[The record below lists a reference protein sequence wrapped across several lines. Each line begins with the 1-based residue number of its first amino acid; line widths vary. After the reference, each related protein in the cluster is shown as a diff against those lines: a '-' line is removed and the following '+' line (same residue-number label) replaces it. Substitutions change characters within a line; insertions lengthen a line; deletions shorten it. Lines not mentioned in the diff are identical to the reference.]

1 MAPGVERVVL
11 DNEPSFTETSQ
22 EFAQLL
28 KDYSKGNKEEKQE
41 RIDQALGML
50 DAEAGLRCP
59 KCGSFAGGKIKRVL
73 EEHRGRRLQM
83 GNLVAYEFKVGNVK
97 KKDLGIESRHVYMYL
112 LIHPK
117 WLEGA
122 SGLDDG
128 DGIGWIT
135 RGRSGND
142 RPVVRAAA

>member
-1 MAPGVERVVL
+1 
-11 DNEPSFTETSQ
+11 
-22 EFAQLL
+22 
-28 KDYSKGNKEEKQE
+28 
-41 RIDQALGML
+41 
-50 DAEAGLRCP
+50 
-59 KCGSFAGGKIKRVL
+59 
-73 EEHRGRRLQM
+73 M

-128 DGIGWIT
+128 GSWADSRMPT
-135 RGRSGND
+135 RK
-142 RPVVRAAA
+142 